1 MQLVVKKWFAETKP
15 NDNGEYVHIYARRT
29 GLISWLLSL
38 LRLDPTVYFGVYLDQ
53 VQFRISSLSG
63 FVMETAPI
71 SSIASCFYG
80 YSKPWKQ
87 TLAIVVIAIWLAS
100 MIAGDSII
108 GALAILL
115 LGMIIAVVYYALTRA
130 LSFGVTLNSGESY
143 AMTVKRSVIENKEI
157 DQKSFERVVAIISS
171 VIRADKRNES
181 K

>member
-1 MQLVVKKWFAETKP
+1 
-15 NDNGEYVHIYARRT
+15 
-29 GLISWLLSL
+29 
-38 LRLDPTVYFGVYLDQ
+38 
-53 VQFRISSLSG
+53 
-63 FVMETAPI
+63 
-71 SSIASCFYG
+71 
-80 YSKPWKQ
+80 
-87 TLAIVVIAIWLAS
+87 